1 MSWRTSSASPLDRL
15 FACLPYVLPM
25 LEALP
30 FGTELLSEFPMLQPL
45 LLPLYPFA
53 IAYSFVTGI
62 FSFGGFGIGGFLI
75 FLAMYFF
82 VVRNESISHF
92 IRFNTMQ
99 SILIGIVLSLFSL
112 VLSPIIRALPPL
124 FLQSILTAL
133 FLGTF
138 IACIYAIVQSALG
151 RYAEIPTLSDA
162 AHIQVR

>member
-1 MSWRTSSASPLDRL
+1 MSWRTSSAGPLDRL

-30 FGTELLSEFPMLQPL
+30 FGMGLLSEFPMLQSL
-45 LLPLYPFA
+45 LLPLAPFA
-53 IAYSFVTGI
+53 FVYGLVTGI

-75 FLAMYFF
+75 FLALYFL

-99 SILIGIVLSLFSL
+99 SILIGIALSLFAL
-112 VLSPIIRALPPL
+112 VISPISEVLPPL
-124 FLQSILTAL
+124 FVQSLFTAL

-138 IACIYAIVQSALG
+138 ILCIYSIVQSALG

-162 AHIQVR
+162 AKMHVY